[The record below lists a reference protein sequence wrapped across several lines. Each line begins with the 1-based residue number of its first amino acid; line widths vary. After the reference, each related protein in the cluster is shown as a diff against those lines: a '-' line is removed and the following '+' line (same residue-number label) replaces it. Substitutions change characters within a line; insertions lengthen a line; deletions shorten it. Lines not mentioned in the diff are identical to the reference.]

1 MLSAKPS
8 AIKFVVPATMV
19 LGALDSILKEMPWVP
34 GTAKQVAFFA
44 LGPLI
49 VMGTIIL
56 LPYLRERISI
66 VTPKATSNLVL
77 SIAVV
82 VSGFQAVVWGA
93 MYYNVETVGNA
104 SISTMALVLK
114 DVVILS
120 SAVVFG
126 MLGIRLARWYLRTK
140 NKVVLSFG
148 LQAIVTAIFAL
159 LHMLA
164 DYLPNPTPRIIPDA
178 LAASLVVLVW
188 AMYLVLI
195 RMRRVYYGKDWL
207 RNVVPLLVP
216 WGLITLLLVSL
227 RLGVQ
232 WDTISLTILLFGFD
246 LGPLGFMLGF
256 FTLVPALPNQT
267 AKEYY
272 MGMGYGLGLYT
283 MGTCG
288 MGLRLLTS
296 FPLSGFASLSMLLP
310 AACLSFA
317 TFTSSASYFSISED
331 VRRRV
336 RQATGFVTSMGEA
349 ESSILTEQQ
358 VSQFYDRITGL
369 AKASGA
375 VEEDAFSKDEIY
387 KYADALKR
395 IQQTSGAK
403 SLRNTGRS

>member
-8 AIKFVVPATMV
+8 AINFVVPATMV
-19 LGALDSILKEMPWVP
+19 LGALDSILKEMPWVL

-49 VMGTIIL
+49 VIGTIIL

-82 VSGFQAVVWGA
+82 ISGFQAVVWA
-93 MYYNVETVGNA
+93 TMYYNVETVGNA
-104 SISTMALVLK
+104 SINTMALLLK
-114 DVVILS
+114 DTAILS

-148 LQAIVTAIFAL
+148 LQAIVTAVFAL

-164 DYLPNPTPRIIPDA
+164 DYLPSPTPRIIPDA
-178 LAASLVVLVW
+178 LAASLVILVW

-195 RMRRVYYGKDWL
+195 RMRRTYYGRDWL
-207 RNVVPLLVP
+207 RNVAPLLVP
-216 WGLITLLLVSL
+216 WGLITLLLTSN

-232 WDTISLTILLFGFD
+232 WDAITLTVLTLGFD
-246 LGPLGFMLGF
+246 LAPLGFMLGF

-272 MGMGYGLGLYT
+272 KGMGYGLGLYT

-288 MGLRLLTS
+288 MGLRLLDV

-331 VRRRV
+331 VRSQV
-336 RQATGFVTSMGEA
+336 RQATGFVTSIGEA
-349 ESSILTEQQ
+349 ESAISTEQQ
-358 VSQFYDRITGL
+358 VTQFYDRFTGL

-375 VEEDAFSKDEIY
+375 VEEAAISKDEIY
-387 KYADALKR
+387 SYASALKK
-395 IQQTSGAK
+395 IQQI
-403 SLRNTGRS
+403 GRTK